1 MIKSKEVYKLII
13 LLIKCYII
21 ILIFGF
27 GLPKL
32 LGFILELFM
41 KKCNTYNNSTLVFN
55 LLNEKN
61 NILCYYRYI
70 IEMYFSF

>member
-1 MIKSKEVYKLII
+1 MIKSKEICKLII

-21 ILIFGF
+21 ILILGF

-32 LGFILELFM
+32 LGVILEMFM
-41 KKCNTYNNSTLVFN
+41 KNCNTYNNSTLVFN

-61 NILCYYRYI
+61 NILCYYKYI